1 MTTCPICEMEYCKE
15 DFLSSY
21 IHDQSCNCFVRV
33 VTRPG
38 YFYFKRKEQDQMLV
52 LAQRLFRN
60 DRRPFALY
68 HAFHLIVK
76 ADFSYSYSKSGFSY
90 YHPDF
95 NTYAALRLNQPSM
108 QSRFRKH
115 PEIMDELIGLYGL
128 RDGMKDTDIV
138 FPLPKESHGVQSYP
152 GPLTAGAFKHS
163 NGDEQDTHT

>member
-1 MTTCPICEMEYCKE
+1 
-15 DFLSSY
+15 
-21 IHDQSCNCFVRV
+21 
-33 VTRPG
+33 
-38 YFYFKRKEQDQMLV
+38 MLV

-95 NTYAALRLNQPSM
+95 KTYASMRLNQPSM
-108 QSRFRKH
+108 QSRFQKH
-115 PEIMDELIGLYGL
+115 PEILDELIGLYGL
-128 RDGMKDTDIV
+128 RDGMKDIDIA
-138 FPLPKESHGVQSYP
+138 FPLPKEYHGIQSSP

-163 NGDEQDTHT
+163 NCDKQDTHT